1 MPAINLSLTETSD
14 RSVYPHTAHV
24 NASVVLDWNQQALD
38 AIQATAATPPFA
50 SRALALESI
59 AVFDVLNAIQHR
71 PGYLVD
77 LDAPHRISS
86 TAAVAAA
93 AKRIL
98 SDTFPDQKA
107 VFAAELTKSLEAVPD
122 GPREARGVAFG
133 NAIADAVIAVRA
145 DDGSD
150 RVVSYDGGAEPGEW
164 RPTPPSF
171 LPALLPQWGSVTP
184 FALAH
189 GDQFRPDGPPD
200 ITSAAYAAEFNEV
213 KRLGATTSSER
224 SADQTEIAL
233 FWADGPGSY
242 TPPGHWNQIATEMA
256 AAEGLSGTAS
266 ARLLAELNVA
276 LADAAIAAWDAKYTY
291 GSWRPVT
298 AIRLADTDGNA
309 PPWPTRAGFRF
320 SRPRTIL
327 TMSPGMPRSAP
338 RRPQF

>member
-1 MPAINLSLTETSD
+1 M
-14 RSVYPHTAHV
+14 
-24 NASVVLDWNQQALD
+24 LDWNQQALD

-59 AVFDVLNAIQHR
+59 AVFDVLNAIHHR

-77 LDAPHRISS
+77 LDAPHRISA

-164 RPTPPSF
+164 RPTPPGF

-184 FALAH
+184 FALA
-189 GDQFRPDGPPD
+189 QR
-200 ITSAAYAAEFNEV
+200 
-213 KRLGATTSSER
+213 
-224 SADQTEIAL
+224 
-233 FWADGPGSY
+233 GS
-242 TPPGHWNQIATEMA
+242 
-256 AAEGLSGTAS
+256 
-266 ARLLAELNVA
+266 V
-276 LADAAIAAWDAKYTY
+276 
-291 GSWRPVT
+291 
-298 AIRLADTDGNA
+298 
-309 PPWPTRAGFRF
+309 
-320 SRPRTIL
+320 
-327 TMSPGMPRSAP
+327 SP
-338 RRPQF
+338 